1 MIHKVSYAEA
11 VKKIEMEKKGASLI
25 VPQYTTEK
33 AQESNDSIPKSRVIH
48 RSQHN
53 ERVQQVSRP
62 KSNTQQSEYCE
73 SKKKMSEEIMLV
85 KKNDFLAFIC
95 AVISK
100 ATGPHWGS
108 NKVKAIVDIANDFL
122 GFSSQASKIQEMLN
136 YKHEGQNTD

>member
-11 VKKIEMEKKGASLI
+11 VKKIEMEKKDASLI

-33 AQESNDSIPKSRVIH
+33 ARESNDSIPTSRVNH
-48 RSQHN
+48 RSHHN

-62 KSNTQQSEYCE
+62 KCNTQQSEYCE
-73 SKKKMSEEIMLV
+73 FKKKMSEEISLV

-100 ATGPHWGS
+100 ATEPH
-108 NKVKAIVDIANDFL
+108 
-122 GFSSQASKIQEMLN
+122 
-136 YKHEGQNTD
+136 